1 VYVLRMTPR
10 ARSLPAAACERVKL
24 DPADEPH
31 LLRAVEHA
39 ARGET
44 MKLTPE
50 ETAHYCATGEL
61 PERVRRWTASQG

>member
-1 VYVLRMTPR
+1 
-10 ARSLPAAACERVKL
+10 VKL
-24 DPADEPH
+24 EPADEQH

-50 ETAHYCATGEL
+50 ETARYCATGEL